1 MQVASAYDT
10 GLPDES
16 VDVIFSMSLIHH
28 LEIPSLLHEMLRILA
43 KEGRVILKEPIRFSA
58 GYARLRKLLPARE
71 DVEISDYEHPL
82 TRDELAAVCTPFQQ
96 EGLRY
101 FRLPFIPLFQRFGP
115 QASLWSADRWLIRH
129 LPWVNRYATSVVVHL
144 QR

>member
-1 MQVASAYDT
+1 
-10 GLPDES
+10 
-16 VDVIFSMSLIHH
+16 MSLIHH